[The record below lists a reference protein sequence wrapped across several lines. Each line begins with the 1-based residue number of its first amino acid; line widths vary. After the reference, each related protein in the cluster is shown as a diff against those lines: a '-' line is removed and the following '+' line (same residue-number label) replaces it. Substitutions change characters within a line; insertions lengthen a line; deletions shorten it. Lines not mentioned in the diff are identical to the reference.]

1 MLKESFMTG
10 PFEIQPVAGGYRI
23 CYGEKIKSGVL
34 RSEGATRQAVLSD
47 IDDEL
52 RSMRWKLRNRTEIC
66 TVELLD
72 YRTQTVLHSFDI
84 EGRACGEMQ
93 GAIPDDS
100 SYLWAVVQTSKRAQR
115 IASLQAWFSL
125 MQQHRAPAN
134 VWIAN
139 LLPEAVLS
147 TDLEQWRAPTSWELR
162 HVVGEGSL
170 TGISGAKAAEM
181 VGITPANFRKYTA
194 SDSAKNR
201 QPISYAAWHLLL
213 QRLHILRPL

>member
-10 PFEIQPVAGGYRI
+10 PFEIQPVTGGYRI
-23 CYGEKIKSGVL
+23 AYGTQLKSGVI
-34 RSEGATRQAVLSD
+34 RSKGDTRQAVLSD
-47 IDDEL
+47 LDDEL

-72 YRTQTVLHSFDI
+72 SSTQTVLHSFDI
-84 EGRACGEMQ
+84 EGRAFGEMQ
-93 GAIPDDS
+93 GAIPDGS
-100 SYLWAVVQTSKRAQR
+100 SALWAVVRASKRAQR
-115 IASLQAWFSL
+115 IANLQAWFAL
-125 MQQHRAPAN
+125 RQQHRVLEN
-134 VWIAN
+134 GWIAN
-139 LLPEAVLS
+139 LLPDAVLH
-147 TDLEQWRAPTSWELR
+147 TDPELWLAPTAWELR

-181 VGITPANFRKYTA
+181 VGITPSNFRKYTA

-213 QRLHILRPL
+213 QRLHILR

>member
-10 PFEIQPVAGGYRI
+10 PFEIRPVAGGYRI
-23 CYGEKIKSGVL
+23 CYGAKIKSGVL
-34 RSEGATRQAVLSD
+34 RSEGVTRQAVLSD
-47 IDDEL
+47 LDDEL
-52 RSMRWKLRNRTEIC
+52 RSMRCKLQNQTEIC
-66 TVELLD
+66 TVDLIDFE
-72 YRTQTVLHSFDI
+72 TQAVLHSFDI
-84 EGRACGEMQ
+84 EGRACCAMQ
-93 GAIPDDS
+93 SVIPDDS
-100 SYLWAVVQTSKRAQR
+100 SKLWAVVRESRFAQR
-115 IASLQAWFSL
+115 ISSLQGWFAL
-125 MQQHRAPAN
+125 MRQHRALEN
-134 VWIAN
+134 GWIAN

-170 TGISGAKAAEM
+170 TGISVAKAAGM

-194 SDSAKNR
+194 SDTAKNR

>member
-10 PFEIQPVAGGYRI
+10 PFEIQPAAGGYRI
-23 CYGEKIKSGVL
+23 AYGQQLKSGII
-34 RSEGATRQAVLSD
+34 RSAGATRQAVLSD
-47 IDDEL
+47 LDDEL

-72 YRTQTVLHSFDI
+72 YRTQTVLHSFEI

-100 SYLWAVVQTSKRAQR
+100 SYLWAVVQASKRAQR
-115 IASLQAWFSL
+115 IPNLQAWFTL
-125 MQQHRAPAN
+125 VQQHEAPTN
-134 VWIAN
+134 GWIAN
-139 LLPEAVLS
+139 LLPDAVLH
-147 TDLEQWRAPTSWELR
+147 TDPAQWRAPTAWELR
-162 HVVGEGSL
+162 HVVGEGSF
-170 TGISGAKAAEM
+170 TGISGAKAAAL

-194 SDSAKNR
+194 SDTAHNR

-213 QRLHILRPL
+213 QRLHILRTM

>member
-23 CYGEKIKSGVL
+23 CYGAKIKSGVL

-47 IDDEL
+47 LDDEL
-52 RSMRWKLRNRTEIC
+52 RSMRWKLRNQTEIC

-72 YRTQTVLHSFDI
+72 YSTQTVLHSFDI
-84 EGRACGEMQ
+84 EGRACGAMQ

-100 SYLWAVVQTSKRAQR
+100 STLWAVVQASKRAQR
-115 IASLQAWFSL
+115 IANLQAWFAL
-125 MQQHRAPAN
+125 RQQHDAPVN
-134 VWIAN
+134 GWIAN
-139 LLPEAVLS
+139 LLPDAVLH
-147 TDLEQWRAPTSWELR
+147 TDPELWLAPTAWELR

-181 VGITPANFRKYTA
+181 VGITPSNFRKYTA

-213 QRLHILRPL
+213 QRLHILR

>member
-10 PFEIQPVAGGYRI
+10 PFEIQPAAGGYRI
-23 CYGEKIKSGVL
+23 AYGQQLKSGII
-34 RSEGATRQAVLSD
+34 RSKGDTRQAVLSD
-47 IDDEL
+47 LDDEL

-72 YRTQTVLHSFDI
+72 YRTQTVLHSFEI

-100 SYLWAVVQTSKRAQR
+100 SYLWAVVQASKRAQR
-115 IASLQAWFSL
+115 IPNLQTWFAL
-125 MQQHRAPAN
+125 RQQHEAPVN
-134 VWIAN
+134 CWIAN
-139 LLPEAVLS
+139 LLPDAVLS
-147 TDLEQWRAPTSWELR
+147 IDPEQWRAPTAWELR

-170 TGISGAKAAEM
+170 TGISGSKAADL

-213 QRLHILRPL
+213 QRLHILRTM